1 MPAQQNATVGQAL
14 KRALTSARKSQ
25 ADLGRLLDVDPG
37 QVSRWVN
44 DKAVPHID
52 TVGRIEDELGVDLSA
67 PFGNSTP
74 EFELYVSAPITGLDH
89 DRIGHHRDLVAKVA
103 QAAKAH
109 VNSLYW
115 PGELVR
121 ARSDLGAA
129 DLITERNISA
139 LSRCSRPSTFS
150 SSRSSDLLEH

>member
-1 MPAQQNATVGQAL
+1 VASDFGERLRQAIE
-14 KRALTSARKSQ
+14 ARGWEQKEFAAKIGVSES
-25 ADLGRLLDVDPG
+25 

-44 DKAVPHID
+44 GKAVPHID
-52 TVGRIEDELGVDLSA
+52 TVGRIEDELGVDLST
-67 PFGNSTP
+67 PFENSTP

-89 DRIGHHRDLVAKVA
+89 GRIGHHRDLVAKVA